1 MEILVFV
8 PPVLPGQPPIYYGV
22 VGIFLGVFVIV
33 LSSIDLTRNKSLLN
47 KILYILGCFC
57 GIVLGSICGYIIRPF
72 VAIIVAVLLIALS
85 VYIYKTS

>member
-8 PPVLPGQPPIYYGV
+8 PHVLPGQPPVYYGV

-47 KILYILGCFC
+47 KILYVVGCTC
-57 GIVLGSICGYIIRPF
+57 GIVAGSVSGYIIRPF
-72 VAIIVAVLLIALS
+72 VAIIVAILLIALS
-85 VYIYKTS
+85 VYLYKTS